1 MHIPASSQQN
11 SEFGWAL
18 SPRDTLRILIFYV
31 EIDYEEV
38 TGLEQ
43 HPDGS
48 KVWAVGELPD
58 YADALFDA
66 HYLEK
71 PVGLMTQYYRE
82 ISLGNLVVLGDYYP
96 ELITMKHSEVGNSP
110 PSVLRHITQRF
121 ENDSLLTTRHGFS
134 LSDFDY
140 RVQSPGIG
148 KRKEWVAEGFE
159 GVDHVMVVLRN
170 YHRIPSETGQAS
182 PSSSIR
188 LGGKRANTNSI
199 FGGGRKVPFG
209 IMRHELNHLFLGS
222 NNFHCGGGNSPMFS
236 SYFLHVQ
243 GGWSMMGA
251 AHSSLL
257 TCSGWDRHRLGW
269 KAEGNEYLIS
279 ARSLTGSEVHAD
291 LDPTIDSRPREFIL
305 RDFVTTGDALRIKLP
320 FIPED
325 KFQQWIWIE
334 NHGTARY
341 NNSPF
346 DRYQYGDRDCTA
358 DVPSGLF
365 MALQAD
371 ASQKEGKAVFQS
383 VRADY
388 LRPIPANGFYDAQW
402 DPTPLKLD
410 AYCINGVDYPPYALQ
425 RKFENPLS
433 GNHEQEMHMRDFE
446 EPYGV
451 LDAKDIVHPNT
462 RIVPGG
468 HQRFNF
474 MGGRDHAFH
483 TGGNTRLG
491 IGTNPSSAS
500 MLTKVNNRRPA
511 RPHPQDNEAVYLSG
525 VAVEILETLPDGAI
539 HLRVYFDDHLL
550 ENDRRWAGPKIVL
563 SNHRKEGADLT
574 VEGSLTL
581 ARGETPTR
589 LNDPDTLSDGK
600 VVFSD
605 PTLLTV
611 QTGAEMEVQ
620 GRLNLLDDS
629 KLHIEEGALLTV
641 SRGSKVVVAG
651 QTVLVAHPGAHIEG
665 RGRFRIGRN
674 AAVHCADEATYR
686 HLQSRTFQKKR
697 ILLQGR

>member
-1 MHIPASSQQN
+1 MHTPASSQQN

-31 EIDYEEV
+31 EIDYEDV

-48 KVWAVGELPD
+48 KVWSVGELPD
-58 YADALFDA
+58 YADELFDA
-66 HYLEK
+66 HYLEE
-71 PVGLMTQYYRE
+71 PVGLMTQYYKE

-121 ENDSLLTTRHGFS
+121 ENDSLLTTRHGLS

-148 KRKEWVAEGFE
+148 KRKEWVTEGFE

-188 LGGKRANTNSI
+188 LGGERANTNSI

-222 NNFHCGGGNSPMFS
+222 NNFHCGGGNSPVFS

-257 TCSGWDRHRLGW
+257 TCAGWDRHRLGW
-269 KAEGNEYLIS
+269 KAEGNDYLIS
-279 ARSLTGSEVHAD
+279 ARAPDWSEVNAD
-291 LDPTIDSRPREFIL
+291 LNPMADASPREYIL

-334 NHGTARY
+334 NHGTEKY
-341 NNSPF
+341 NDSPF

-365 MALQAD
+365 MAMQVDAD
-371 ASQKEGKAVFQS
+371 QKEGARVFQS

-402 DPTPLKLD
+402 DPTPVKVEP
-410 AYCINGVDYPPYALQ
+410 YCINGVDYRPYVLDD
-425 RKFENPLS
+425 KFENPLS

-446 EPYGV
+446 EPFGI
-451 LDAKDIVHPNT
+451 LNADDIVLPNT
-462 RIVPGG
+462 RIVPEG
-468 HQRFNF
+468 HVRFNF
-474 MGGRDHAFH
+474 MGGSDHAFSSE
-483 TGGNTRLG
+483 GNSLMG
-491 IGTNPSSAS
+491 IGTNPSTAS
-500 MLTKVNNRRPA
+500 MLTKVNNRRPS
-511 RPHPQDNEAVYLSG
+511 RPNAQDNEAVYLSG
-525 VAVEILETLPDGAI
+525 VSVEILETFYDGAI
-539 HLRVYFDDHLL
+539 RLKVRFDDHVL
-550 ENDRRWAGPKIVL
+550 EEDRRWAAPRIVL

-574 VEGSLTL
+574 VRGTLTL
-581 ARGETPTR
+581 AHGETPTR
-589 LNDPDTLSDGK
+589 LDEPDTLASGK
-600 VVFSD
+600 VVFTD
-605 PTLLTV
+605 RTV
-611 QTGAEMEVQ
+611 LAVEPAAEMEVQ
-620 GRLNLLDDS
+620 GRLNIADNS
-629 KLHIEEGALLTV
+629 ELHIGKGASVNLT
-641 SRGSKVVVAG
+641 RWGRVVLGDEARM
-651 QTVLVAHPGAHIEG
+651 VAHPGARIEG
-665 RGRFRIGRN
+665 RGRFRIGRG
-674 AAVHCADEATYR
+674 ARIQCADEATYQHVR
-686 HLQSRTFQKKR
+686 SRTWHKKR
-697 ILLQGR
+697 VILEGR